1 MPGSLLKHLCTM
13 QSRGP
18 LIAQFTD
25 REVVVPSIVS
35 SSPIVSQCKKVECA
49 SQLVH
54 RAQAVPSKVAPM
66 FLTGNLGEV
75 LLLGSLVASEGI
87 LRSQGL

>member
-1 MPGSLLKHLCTM
+1 M
-13 QSRGP
+13 
-18 LIAQFTD
+18 D
-25 REVVVPSIVS
+25 W
-35 SSPIVSQCKKVECA
+35 
-49 SQLVH
+49 
-54 RAQAVPSKVAPM
+54 AQAVPSKVAPM

>member
-1 MPGSLLKHLCTM
+1 MSRAAITYLK
-13 QSRGP
+13 
-18 LIAQFTD
+18 LIMAL
-25 REVVVPSIVS
+25 ILY
-35 SSPIVSQCKKVECA
+35 VELFHG

-54 RAQAVPSKVAPM
+54 RLQAVPSKVAPM

>member
-1 MPGSLLKHLCTM
+1 M
-13 QSRGP
+13 
-18 LIAQFTD
+18 
-25 REVVVPSIVS
+25 
-35 SSPIVSQCKKVECA
+35 
-49 SQLVH
+49 
-54 RAQAVPSKVAPM
+54 APM